1 MLLAPQNNRLVKP
14 QTSWC
19 WQEVSLKKQL
29 RAVLSAQKKSTR
41 ATVYD
46 ITKLNHPTFGKRYD
60 KHLATNLGTLIFQL
74 SIFSAHTALVGNLGL
89 FMLFTQE
96 KLSCFLLARA
106 KDCRSTKL
114 TKNSTANVF
123 VQRREASWSFEPTKQ
138 TAVIINNLRIYQR
151 WLEKDARIQ
160 REVVEEC

>member
-1 MLLAPQNNRLVKP
+1 ML
-14 QTSWC
+14 S
-19 WQEVSLKKQL
+19 
-29 RAVLSAQKKSTR
+29 
-41 ATVYD
+41 
-46 ITKLNHPTFGKRYD
+46 
-60 KHLATNLGTLIFQL
+60 
-74 SIFSAHTALVGNLGL
+74 
-89 FMLFTQE
+89 TQE

-138 TAVIINNLRIYQR
+138 TAVIINNLRIYQQ

-160 REVVEEC
+160 RQVVEEC